1 MNDYDKLYLGIFI
14 FWVITTILSYSIDWT
29 ITNNGFTAMAMWLM
43 FLILGLIGGRTLTLK
58 EVKK

>member
-1 MNDYDKLYLGIFI
+1 MNDYYKLYIGILI
-14 FWVITTILSYSIDWT
+14 FWGITTVLSYTVDWT

-58 EVKK
+58 EVRR

>member
-1 MNDYDKLYLGIFI
+1 MNDYYKLYIGILI
-14 FWVITTILSYSIDWT
+14 FWGITTVLSYTVDWT

-58 EVKK
+58 EVRK

>member
-1 MNDYDKLYLGIFI
+1 MNDYDKLYIGILI
-14 FWVITTILSYSIDWT
+14 FWGISTVLSYSIDWT

-58 EVKK
+58 EVRK

>member
-1 MNDYDKLYLGIFI
+1 MNDYDKLYIGILI
-14 FWVITTILSYSIDWT
+14 FWGITTVLSYSINWT

-58 EVKK
+58 EVRK